1 MHLVAVPRRCRWQTA
16 DGPVICGVIRTSM
29 NKLDIRAFLAR
40 VLLTLPAIML
50 GADPVRIDVNPTHL
64 LNPSWPAHARF
75 HEAWLLSTGALVTCV
90 ALYFVWFYRGG
101 QRLGLTLAAV
111 LLGCIDVGFFIATA
125 TMPLYGGILTDPA
138 VAAMQP
144 GNGLMFGY
152 SANLVVFMIAGGLIV
167 VGWALG
173 RSHKAPG

>member
-1 MHLVAVPRRCRWQTA
+1 MNKVS
-16 DGPVICGVIRTSM
+16 IRT
-29 NKLDIRAFLAR
+29 FLAR

-50 GADPVRIDVNPTHL
+50 GVDPLRIDLSPTHL
-64 LNPSWPAHARF
+64 LNPSWPAHARL

-90 ALYFVWFYRGG
+90 ALYFIWFYRG
-101 QRLGLTLAAV
+101 QHRFGLTLAAV
-111 LLGCIDVGFFIATA
+111 LLGCIDVGFFIAAA

-152 SANLVVFMIAGGLIV
+152 SANLVVFIIAGGLIL

-173 RSHKAPG
+173 RSQIAPP